1 MGERREAGKREG
13 MREMEGEIE
22 EQKHGDEV
30 NEYKTLYKHILL
42 LTLILL

>member
-1 MGERREAGKREG
+1 

-22 EQKHGDEV
+22 EERRAWDEV